1 MKKRIFCLLGIF
13 ILLLTACSTA
23 ETPTSDGQYTIDVK
37 LSGGS
42 GKATIATPAMMTIRD
57 GRYTATIVWSSPFYE
72 WVKIGD
78 VQYLP
83 IQEEG
88 NATFEIPVELDKDLP
103 ISAQTV
109 AMSEPHVIDYTLYF
123 DSTTLKPAG
132 N

>member
-1 MKKRIFCLLGIF
+1 M
-13 ILLLTACSTA
+13 LLTACSTA

-42 GKATIATPAMMTIRD
+42 GKATIATPVMMTIRD
-57 GRYTATIVWSSPFYE
+57 GKYTATIVWSSPFYE

-78 VQYLP
+78 VQFLP

-88 NATFEIPVELDKDLP
+88 NATFEIPVELDKDVP

>member
-23 ETPTSDGQYTIDVK
+23 KTTTSDGQYTIDVK

-42 GKATIATPAMMTIRD
+42 GKATITTPAMMTITD
-57 GRYTATIVWSSPFYE
+57 GKYTATIIWSSPFYE

-83 IQEEG
+83 VQEDG
-88 NATFEIPVELDKDLP
+88 NATFEIPVELDKDVP